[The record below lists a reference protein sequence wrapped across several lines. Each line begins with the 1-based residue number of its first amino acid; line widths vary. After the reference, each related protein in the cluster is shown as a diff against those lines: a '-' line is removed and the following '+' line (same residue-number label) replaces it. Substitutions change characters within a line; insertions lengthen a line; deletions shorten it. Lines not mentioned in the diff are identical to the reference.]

1 MTKRPAQRHF
11 PGISWMTDFV
21 KTAAFAAK
29 KSLAR
34 KGIKV
39 QHGIALEIVA
49 AFLGYRTFAALV
61 VEEGNDSLKYH
72 LADAEVI
79 VLDYQGGVSRLT
91 ALGVLQA
98 FIVQDFIDAIV
109 ACRNGVF
116 PDLSDFLDGYVE
128 RELQDV
134 ILSDKGV
141 IEAVER
147 ATGSEP
153 FSVELDGGWS
163 FSEQLWTAGETWQ
176 VSCSGSLE
184 GLANRVSA
192 DADNDGEVEE
202 VRCSGQVM
210 FAKAGRAG
218 LRFLRGV
225 GEVL

>member
-1 MTKRPAQRHF
+1 
-11 PGISWMTDFV
+11 MTDFV